1 MCIRDRISAFNK
13 VSPFDIEMSS
23 EVAPERGTVE
33 SEVASE
39 GSTVE
44 SMDVGRSEV
53 ADVAPEKPWVTNRNI
68 RTEDESVITLS
79 RRTEKWIKGVQYL
92 VEKPLLGFGFGT
104 ENQLFAF
111 HGIDIEDYM
120 YTGAYIHQSYLGL
133 ALQLGLVGA
142 ALFFIPLGL
151 LVVREIGRISSSRH
165 DMLRSALLAVVLVAL
180 TSAFMTSW
188 LYSMGNEAALPFWI
202 CVMLLV
208 RTPRAA

>member
-1 MCIRDRISAFNK
+1 MGVGR
-13 VSPFDIEMSS
+13 S
-23 EVAPERGTVE
+23 EVASERGTVE
-33 SEVASE
+33 SM
-39 GSTVE
+39 G
-44 SMDVGRSEV
+44 VGRSEV
-53 ADVAPEKPWVTNRNI
+53 AGVASEQSWLTKPNI
-68 RTEDESVITLS
+68 RTEDAINLS

-104 ENQLFAF
+104 EDQLFAF
-111 HGIDIEDYM
+111 HGIDIQDYM
-120 YTGAYIHQSYLGL
+120 HTGAYIHQSYLGL
-133 ALQLGLVGA
+133 ALQLGLLGA

-165 DMLRSALLAVVLVAL
+165 DVLRSALLAVVIAAL

-208 RTPRAA
+208 RTPRTA

>member
-1 MCIRDRISAFNK
+1 
-13 VSPFDIEMSS
+13 
-23 EVAPERGTVE
+23 
-33 SEVASE
+33 
-39 GSTVE
+39 
-44 SMDVGRSEV
+44 
-53 ADVAPEKPWVTNRNI
+53 
-68 RTEDESVITLS
+68 
-79 RRTEKWIKGVQYL
+79 
-92 VEKPLLGFGFGT
+92 
-104 ENQLFAF
+104 
-111 HGIDIEDYM
+111 M